1 MSERTLFFSPKCK
14 MQNFSSRKLVKTRKF
29 LGFGSFS
36 GFRMKKTTKSTT
48 FLSGGQKERI
58 YQIRRK
64 RVLSTLFKGGAP
76 SLLFCLLK
84 AQSCLYFC
92 LEECTFPDNFYLFF
106 RPPLL
111 ITIGEEVGTPCL
123 KNVSLNVSK
132 NIYRFT
138 KEHKLY

>member
-1 MSERTLFFSPKCK
+1 MKEPFFFSPKCK
-14 MQNFSSRKLVKTRKF
+14 MQNVSSRKLVKTRKF